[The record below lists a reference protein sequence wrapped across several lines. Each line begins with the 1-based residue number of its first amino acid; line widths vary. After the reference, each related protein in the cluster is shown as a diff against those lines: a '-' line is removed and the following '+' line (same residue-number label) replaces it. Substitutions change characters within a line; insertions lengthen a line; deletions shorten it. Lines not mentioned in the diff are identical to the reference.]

1 MILFIAVGTDIYPAI
16 SIAYEESEA
25 FVMTVPPRSKD
36 DHLVNSRLMIN
47 SYGSLG
53 LL

>member
-25 FVMTVPPRSKD
+25 FVMTIPPRSKD
-36 DHLVNSRLMIN
+36 DHLVTSRLMLN
-47 SYGSLG
+47 SYLG
-53 LL
+53 LGMF